1 MSISRKCVP
10 FTPFDRELARSSIA
24 IVTAGG
30 VHLKNQ
36 EPFNTADELGDLG
49 FRVIPDSAASSQLMV
64 SHHHYDHSDADED
77 INVVFP
83 IDVLRDLHEEGFI
96 GGLARKHI
104 GYMGYT
110 MQLKAMYEG
119 TAPEIANE
127 IDKGSRADA
136 VILTGGCPN
145 VCHRTIVAVQREI
158 EM

>member
-10 FTPFDRELARSSIA
+10 FTPFEGDLAKSTIA

-30 VHLKNQ
+30 VHLQDQ
-36 EPFNTADELGDLG
+36 EPFNIADELGDLG
-49 FRVIPDSAASSQLMV
+49 YRIFTEDVVSSRLMV
-64 SHHHYDHSDADED
+64 THHHYDHSDADKD

-83 IDVLRDLHEEGFI
+83 IDVLRDLQAEGFI
-96 GGLARKHI
+96 RGIAKKHV

-119 TAPEIANE
+119 TAREIANE

-136 VILTGGCPN
+136 VILTGG
-145 VCHRTIVAVQREI
+145 
-158 EM
+158 

>member
-10 FTPFDRELARSSIA
+10 FTPFDRELAKSTIA

-30 VHLKNQ
+30 VHLRSQ
-36 EPFNTADELGDLG
+36 EAFNIADELGDLG
-49 FRVIPDSAASSQLMV
+49 YREIPPDVDSTQLMV
-64 SHHHYDHSDADED
+64 THHHYDHTDADQD

-83 IDVLRDLHEEGFI
+83 IDVLRDLQADGFI
-96 GGLARKHI
+96 GDIAKKHV

-119 TAPEIANE
+119 TAREIANE

-136 VILTGGCPN
+136 VILTGG
-145 VCHRTIVAVQREI
+145 
-158 EM
+158 